1 MLHGLRLERDA
12 GRVHERHRGNE
23 DDGRTGERDQA
34 GAKAPKEGSKKES
47 PPGVNI
53 GGISMRM
60 TLAWRY
66 AALIACAGL
75 GLATSALAQDKTV
88 KIGVLNDMS
97 SLYADIGGPNS
108 VVAIKMA
115 VEDSG
120 LAAKGWKIDVL
131 SGDHQNKPD
140 VGVNIA
146 RQWID
151 AEKVD
156 AIADTPNSGV
166 ALAVS
171 NVVRERNA
179 VLLNSGAATAD
190 LTGKA
195 CSPNTVSFTYDTYML
210 ANGTGKALT
219 KAGGETWFFL
229 TSDYAFG
236 HALERDTAAVV
247 TANGGKVLGAV
258 RHPLNTS
265 DFSSFLL
272 QAQSSKAKVIGL
284 ANAGG
289 DTTNAIKQA
298 SEFGIVAG
306 GQKLAALLLF
316 INDVHSL
323 GLKTAQGLTFTESF
337 YWDMN
342 DQTRAWSKRF
352 EKLSPKGTMP
362 SMTVAGNYA
371 AVLHYLKALEALG
384 GNPHDGAKV
393 VAKMK
398 EIPTDDPL
406 FGKGPLRVDGRR
418 IIPAYLFEVKKPDE
432 SKYPWDYY
440 KTIATISPEDAAK
453 PLEASEC
460 PLVKK

>member
-1 MLHGLRLERDA
+1 MSAL
-12 GRVHERHRGNE
+12 
-23 DDGRTGERDQA
+23 
-34 GAKAPKEGSKKES
+34 
-47 PPGVNI
+47 
-53 GGISMRM
+53 
-60 TLAWRY
+60 LARRY

-75 GLATSALAQDKTV
+75 GFATSALAQDKTV

-97 SLYADIGGPNS
+97 SLYADIGGANS

-115 VEDSG
+115 VQDSG
-120 LAAKGWKIDVL
+120 LTDKGWKIDVL
-131 SGDHQNKPD
+131 SGDHLNKPD
-140 VGVNIA
+140 VGVNVT

-151 AEKVD
+151 NEKVD

-171 NVVRERNA
+171 NLVREKNA

-195 CSPNTVSFTYDTYML
+195 CTPNTVSFTYDTYML

-219 KAGGETWFFL
+219 KVGGDSWFFL

-236 HALERDTAAVV
+236 HALERDTSAVV
-247 TANGGKVLGAV
+247 IANGGKVLGGV
-258 RHPLNTS
+258 KHPINSS

-272 QAQSSKAKVIGL
+272 QAQASKAKVVGL

-298 SEFGIVAG
+298 SEFGIVSG

-316 INDVHSL
+316 VNDVHSL
-323 GLKTAQGLTFTESF
+323 GLKTAQGLSFTESF

-352 EKLSPKGTMP
+352 MALSPKGTMP

-371 AVLHYLKALEALG
+371 AVLHYLKALAALG

-398 EIPTDDPL
+398 ELPTDDPL
-406 FGKGPLRVDGRR
+406 FGKGPLRIDGRR
-418 IIPAYLFEVKKPDE
+418 LIPAYLFEVKKPEE

-440 KTIATISPEDAAK
+440 KTVATIAPEDAAK
-453 PLEASEC
+453 PLSESEC

>member
-1 MLHGLRLERDA
+1 MPARRA
-12 GRVHERHRGNE
+12 
-23 DDGRTGERDQA
+23 
-34 GAKAPKEGSKKES
+34 
-47 PPGVNI
+47 
-53 GGISMRM
+53 
-60 TLAWRY
+60 
-66 AALIACAGL
+66 AALLACAAFGF
-75 GLATSALAQDKTV
+75 ATSAFAQDKTI

-108 VVAIKMA
+108 VAAVKMA

-120 LAAKGWKIDVL
+120 LKAKGWTIEVL

-140 VGVNIA
+140 IGVNIA

-151 AEKVD
+151 SDKVD
-156 AIADTPNSGV
+156 AIADTPSSGV

-171 NVVRERNA
+171 NLVKEKNA

-195 CSPNTVSFTYDTYML
+195 CTPNTVSFTYDTYML

-219 KAGGETWFFL
+219 KAGGDSWFFL
-229 TSDYAFG
+229 TADYAFG
-236 HALERDTAAVV
+236 HALERDTGAVV
-247 TANGGKVLGAV
+247 TATGGKVLGGV
-258 RHPLNTS
+258 KHPLNTA

-272 QAQSSKAKVIGL
+272 QAQSSKAKIIGL

-298 SEFGIVAG
+298 AEFGIVQG

-337 YWDMN
+337 YWDLN
-342 DQTRAWSKRF
+342 DQTREWSKRF
-352 EKLSPKGTMP
+352 QKVSPKGSMP
-362 SMTVAGNYA
+362 SMTVAGLYA
-371 AVLHYLKALEALG
+371 EILHYLKAMEALG
-384 GNPHDGAKV
+384 SNPRDGAKV

-398 EIPTDDPL
+398 ELPTDDPL
-406 FGKGPLRVDGRR
+406 FGKGPLRQDGRR
-418 IIPAYLFEVKKPDE
+418 LIPAYLFEVKKPEE
-432 SKYPWDYY
+432 SKGPWDYY
-440 KTIATISPEDAAK
+440 KLVATIAPEDAAK
-453 PLEASEC
+453 PLKDSDC

>member
-1 MLHGLRLERDA
+1 
-12 GRVHERHRGNE
+12 
-23 DDGRTGERDQA
+23 
-34 GAKAPKEGSKKES
+34 
-47 PPGVNI
+47 
-53 GGISMRM
+53 MRM
-60 TLAWRY
+60 NFAWRS
-66 AALIACAGL
+66 AALVAVAGL
-75 GLATSALAQDKTV
+75 SLASPALAQDKTV

-97 SLYADIGGPNS
+97 GLYADIGGPNS

-120 LAAKGWKIDVL
+120 LTKKGWKIDVI

-140 VGVNIA
+140 VGVTLA
-146 RQWID
+146 RQWVD
-151 AEKVD
+151 TEKVD

-166 ALAVS
+166 ALAV
-171 NVVRERNA
+171 NNLVKEKNI

-195 CSPNTVSFTYDTYML
+195 CTPNTVSYTYDTYML

-219 KAGGETWFFL
+219 KAGGDTWFFL
-229 TSDYAFG
+229 TADYAFG
-236 HALERDTAAVV
+236 AALERDTTQVV
-247 TANGGKVLGAV
+247 TANGGKVLGGV
-258 RHPLNTS
+258 KHPINTS

-272 QAQSSKAKVIGL
+272 QAQASKAKSIGL

-298 SEFGIVAG
+298 AEFGIVKG

-316 INDVHSL
+316 LTDVKAI
-323 GLKTAQGLTFTESF
+323 GLETAQGLNFTETF

-342 DQTRAWSKRF
+342 DQTREWSKRF
-352 EKLSPKGTMP
+352 QKLSPKGTMP

-371 AVLHYLKALEALG
+371 AVLHYLKAMEALG

-398 EIPTDDPL
+398 ELPTDDPL
-406 FGKGPLRVDGRR
+406 FGKGPLRIDGRR
-418 IIPAYLFEVKKPDE
+418 IIPAYLFEVKKPEE

-453 PLEASEC
+453 PLEASDC